1 MYSYRDITALVTGA
15 SQGIGAAYA
24 RDLARRG
31 ARLVLVA
38 RTGSAL
44 RRVADVIQQTYGV
57 DVTPVPADLAV
68 PDGVSRLVDELD
80 RQGHT
85 VDLLVNNA
93 GAGAVGPFLSTS
105 LERNVGSVELNVI
118 ALMSLTH
125 VLGRRMAERG
135 HGGIVNVSST
145 AAFQPMPY
153 QASYAATKAFVLSF
167 TEALAEELRETGV
180 RVMAAHPG
188 ATDTG
193 FFNGTSATMNPAF
206 TDDPE
211 EVAARTFDAFARGAV
226 NSYPGR
232 AANRAASWVARALP
246 RKTVT
251 RLTGRLNRA
260 MGFHLAHDLDDA
272 FGPAEA

>member
-1 MYSYRDITALVTGA
+1 MYSYRGITALVTGA
-15 SQGIGAAYA
+15 SKGLGAAYA

-31 ARLVLVA
+31 AHLVIVA
-38 RTGSAL
+38 RSERAL
-44 RRVADVIQQTYGV
+44 HQTADEIQQTH
-57 DVTPVPADLAV
+57 DVHVAPVTADLAA
-68 PDGVSRLVDELD
+68 PDGASRLIDELD

-93 GAGAVGPFLSTS
+93 GTGAVGPFLGTS
-105 LERNVGSVELNVI
+105 LERNVGSVGLNII

-125 VLGRRMAERG
+125 VLGSRMAERG

-167 TEALAEELRETGV
+167 TEALAEELRGTGV

-193 FFNGTSATMNPAF
+193 FFDGTTASMNPAA

-211 EVAARTFDAFARGAV
+211 DVAVRTFDSFAKDTV
-226 NSYPGR
+226 NCYPGR
-232 AANRAASWVARALP
+232 ASTRAGTWAARMLP
-246 RKTVT
+246 RTAVT
-251 RLTGRLNRA
+251 RLTGHVNRA
-260 MGFHLAHDLDDA
+260 AGFHEAHDLHDTQR
-272 FGPAEA
+272 